1 MYRLSRQRMWC
12 LHIVST
18 CQQAGGPYLAQVMRY
33 IPTVC
38 SHSGCACN
46 AVMVFCTHECMY
58 IWYMM
63 TFSHTLQ
70 ISLEPYRNYVV
81 HHNTNT
87 PFTSKKILLCLPS
100 QSTAQFVLLQ
110 SAGIRDWF
118 THTAGQL
125 RKGIDFINT
134 YVKRRTNSQKITLFL
149 GTHPTIHY
157 YIVF

>member
-18 CQQAGGPYLAQVMRY
+18 CQQAGGQYLAQVMRY

-70 ISLEPYRNYVV
+70 IKVGSPTGTTRSITIPTPHSQVKRYCYVYLLRVLHNLSCYNQLVLEIGLHTQQVSLEKV
-81 HHNTNT
+81 
-87 PFTSKKILLCLPS
+87 
-100 QSTAQFVLLQ
+100 
-110 SAGIRDWF
+110 
-118 THTAGQL
+118 
-125 RKGIDFINT
+125 
-134 YVKRRTNSQKITLFL
+134 
-149 GTHPTIHY
+149 
-157 YIVF
+157 